1 MPISTFLAL
10 ADSITTTTATTQH
23 VYDIITT
30 DMMSGVLAE
39 VLGMLPV
46 VIPVTIGFIAVRKGL
61 AFLFQS
67 LRKA

>member
-1 MPISTFLAL
+1 MPINVLAYAAETASTA
-10 ADSITTTTATTQH
+10 SSH
-23 VYDIITT
+23 VYDIVTA
-30 DMMSGVLAE
+30 DMMQGVLSE

>member
-1 MPISTFLAL
+1 MPISVLANGTETV
-10 ADSITTTTATTQH
+10 TTVSNH
-23 VYDIITT
+23 VYDIVTA
-30 DMMSGVLAE
+30 DMMQGVLSE

-61 AFLFQS
+61 AFLFHS

>member
-1 MPISTFLAL
+1 MPIMSAL
-10 ADSITTTTATTQH
+10 ESGTQVATH

-30 DMMSGVLAE
+30 DMMQGVLSE

-61 AFLFQS
+61 SFLLQS

>member
-1 MPISTFLAL
+1 MSVFAL
-10 ADSITTTTATTQH
+10 LEGAGTPTSVSNH
-23 VYDIITT
+23 VYDIVTA
-30 DMMSGVLAE
+30 DMMQGVLAE

>member
-1 MPISTFLAL
+1 MPINVLAL
-10 ADSITTTTATTQH
+10 ASGETGTTVSKH
-23 VYDIITT
+23 LYDIVTA
-30 DMMSGVLAE
+30 DMMSGVLSE

>member
-1 MPISTFLAL
+1 MKGFETYGSSILDAISKTSAAL
-10 ADSITTTTATTQH
+10 NFNL
-23 VYDIITT
+23 
-30 DMMSGVLAE
+30 VLSE
-39 VLGMLPV
+39 VFGMLPI

>member
-1 MPISTFLAL
+1 MPVFLSSGASTTV
-10 ADSITTTTATTQH
+10 SNH
-23 VYDIITT
+23 VYDIVTA
-30 DMMSGVLAE
+30 DMMQGVLAE

>member
-1 MPISTFLAL
+1 MPINVLAL
-10 ADSITTTTATTQH
+10 TSGETATTVSKH
-23 VYDIITT
+23 LYDIVTA
-30 DMMSGVLAE
+30 DMMTGVLSE

>member
-1 MPISTFLAL
+1 MPVGFIAGGDATTVTTVTHL
-10 ADSITTTTATTQH
+10 ADM
-23 VYDIITT
+23 VTT
-30 DMMSGVLAE
+30 DMLQGVLSE

>member
-1 MPISTFLAL
+1 MLAFLSASIPSTV
-10 ADSITTTTATTQH
+10 SNH
-23 VYDIITT
+23 VYDIVTA
-30 DMMSGVLAE
+30 DMMQGVLSE

>member
-1 MPISTFLAL
+1 MPAIIAL
-10 ADSITTTTATTQH
+10 ASGTGAVTPTSQH
-23 VYDIITT
+23 LYDIVTT
-30 DMMSGVLAE
+30 DMMNGVLAE

>member
-1 MPISTFLAL
+1 MPISTILAF
-10 ADSITTTTATTQH
+10 AASETGSTTAKH

-46 VIPVTIGFIAVRKGL
+46 VIPVTIGFIAIRKGL

>member
-1 MPISTFLAL
+1 MPVFL
-10 ADSITTTTATTQH
+10 SSGTPTTVSNH
-23 VYDIITT
+23 VYDIVTA
-30 DMMSGVLAE
+30 DMMQGVLSE

>member
-1 MPISTFLAL
+1 MPVGIIAGGDGAAVTTAQHL
-10 ADSITTTTATTQH
+10 ADMVT
-23 VYDIITT
+23 V
-30 DMMSGVLAE
+30 DMLQGVLAE